1 MGNEGNTTET
11 PAEMGRRLFAEGVAE
26 FNSGGFFEAHDLWE
40 EFWQELRGPDRV
52 FVQGLIHL
60 AVGTYHHENGNMNG
74 AKSQLQKAATK
85 LSKYPVS
92 HWGVTT
98 EPWIKWA
105 NTVVAGDTIP
115 RPMSGLPFD
124 VSGFPLNIPMAPR

>member
-1 MGNEGNTTET
+1 
-11 PAEMGRRLFAEGVAE
+11 MGRRLFAEGVVE

-60 AVGTYHHENGNMNG
+60 AVGTYHHENGNMKG

-85 LSKYPVS
+85 LSKYPAN
-92 HWGVTT
+92 HWGIVT
-98 EPWIKWA
+98 EAWIEWA
-105 NTVVAGDTIP
+105 LEVVNDRASL
-115 RPMSGLPFD
+115 RPASGLPYD
-124 VSGFPLNIPMAPR
+124 PLRFPASIPMAPR

>member
-1 MGNEGNTTET
+1 MEDGDEKSET
-11 PAEMGRRLFAEGVAE
+11 SMEMGRRLFAEGVAE

-60 AVGTYHHENGNMNG
+60 AVGTYHHENGNSKG

-85 LSKYPVS
+85 LSKYPAN
-92 HWGVTT
+92 HWGVETGQ
-98 EPWIKWA
+98 WIEWTLA
-105 NTVVAGDTIP
+105 VVDERNTP
-115 RPMSGLPFD
+115 RPANGLPYD
-124 VSGFPLNIPMAPR
+124 PSRFPSVIPMAPR

>member
-1 MGNEGNTTET
+1 MEDGDEISET
-11 PAEMGRRLFAEGVAE
+11 SVEMGRRLFAEGVAE

-60 AVGTYHHENGNMNG
+60 AVGTYHHENGNSKG

-85 LSKYPVS
+85 LSKYPVN
-92 HWGVTT
+92 HWGVVTGQ
-98 EPWIKWA
+98 WIEWA
-105 NTVVAGDTIP
+105 LAVVDERNTL
-115 RPMSGLPFD
+115 RPADGLPYD
-124 VSGFPLNIPMAPR
+124 PSQFPAAIPMAPR

>member
-1 MGNEGNTTET
+1 MEDGDEISET
-11 PAEMGRRLFAEGVAE
+11 SAEMGRRLFAEGVAE

-85 LSKYPVS
+85 LSKYPAN
-92 HWGVTT
+92 HWGVVTGQWV
-98 EPWIKWA
+98 EWA
-105 NTVVAGDTIP
+105 LAVVDERNAP
-115 RPMSGLPFD
+115 RPADGLPYD
-124 VSGFPLNIPMAPR
+124 PSQFPAAIPMAPR